1 MESEVFMWIPEPI
14 ASILCDR
21 DPSFVPYIY
30 TNKNGQR
37 RVLVQLLKA
46 QYGCVESARLWYEH
60 IKKAL
65 IEQNFDINPFDPC
78 IFQRKSGDA
87 WTYITLYVDDIMIV
101 SDEIRL
107 VDEVIEKVK
116 SAKPD
121 EAVLAITTHVKS
133 WLSNKSR
140 ELFIDSDRLN
150 TVLIVGVNGTGKT
163 TSTAKLANR
172 LTKSGSKV
180 LLAAADT
187 FRAAAT
193 EQLQT
198 WAGRIPVEIVTGEIN
213 SDAASVAFSAT
224 TKAKAENFNYLLIDT
239 AGRLHTKQDLMDE
252 LGKVVRV
259 ISKQSPVDEILLVI
273 DATTGQNGINQA
285 KIFIEAVGVT
295 GFIITKLDGSAKGG
309 IALAIEKQTGLPIK
323 FVGSGEAIADLAP
336 FEPGS
341 YIESLFN

>member
-1 MESEVFMWIPEPI
+1 MSLFKRLFTALRTGSVSSDEWDQIRSTLI
-14 ASILCDR
+14 ASDLG
-21 DPSFVPYIY
+21 V
-30 TNKNGQR
+30 K
-37 RVLVQLLKA
+37 
-46 QYGCVESARLWYEH
+46 
-60 IKKAL
+60 
-65 IEQNFDINPFDPC
+65 
-78 IFQRKSGDA
+78 
-87 WTYITLYVDDIMIV
+87 
-101 SDEIRL
+101 L

-121 EAVLAITTHVKS
+121 DAILAITTHVKS

-213 SDAASVAFSAT
+213 SDPASVAFSAA

-323 FVGSGEAIADLAP
+323 FVGSGEEIADLAP

>member
-1 MESEVFMWIPEPI
+1 MSLFKRLFTALRSGSVSSDEWDQIRSTLI
-14 ASILCDR
+14 ASDLG
-21 DPSFVPYIY
+21 V
-30 TNKNGQR
+30 K
-37 RVLVQLLKA
+37 
-46 QYGCVESARLWYEH
+46 
-60 IKKAL
+60 
-65 IEQNFDINPFDPC
+65 
-78 IFQRKSGDA
+78 
-87 WTYITLYVDDIMIV
+87 
-101 SDEIRL
+101 L

-121 EAVLAITTHVKS
+121 DAVLAITTHVKG

-213 SDAASVAFSAT
+213 SDPASVAFSAA

-323 FVGSGEAIADLAP
+323 FVGTGEVITDLDDFDPEAYIAGL
-336 FEPGS
+336 FE
-341 YIESLFN
+341 

>member
-1 MESEVFMWIPEPI
+1 MSLFKRLFTALRSGSVSSDEWDQIRSTLI
-14 ASILCDR
+14 ASDLG
-21 DPSFVPYIY
+21 V
-30 TNKNGQR
+30 K
-37 RVLVQLLKA
+37 
-46 QYGCVESARLWYEH
+46 
-60 IKKAL
+60 
-65 IEQNFDINPFDPC
+65 
-78 IFQRKSGDA
+78 
-87 WTYITLYVDDIMIV
+87 
-101 SDEIRL
+101 L

-121 EAVLAITTHVKS
+121 DAVLAITTHVKS

-163 TSTAKLANR
+163 TSTAKLANK
-172 LTKSGSKV
+172 LTMSGNKV

-213 SDAASVAFSAT
+213 SDPASVAFSAA

-285 KIFIEAVGVT
+285 KTFMESVGVT

-323 FVGSGEAIADLAP
+323 FVGTGEVITDLDDFDPEAYIAGL
-336 FEPGS
+336 FE
-341 YIESLFN
+341 

>member
-1 MESEVFMWIPEPI
+1 MSLFKRLFTALRTGSVSSDEWDQIRSTLI
-14 ASILCDR
+14 ASDLG
-21 DPSFVPYIY
+21 V
-30 TNKNGQR
+30 K
-37 RVLVQLLKA
+37 
-46 QYGCVESARLWYEH
+46 
-60 IKKAL
+60 
-65 IEQNFDINPFDPC
+65 
-78 IFQRKSGDA
+78 
-87 WTYITLYVDDIMIV
+87 
-101 SDEIRL
+101 L

-121 EAVLAITTHVKS
+121 DAVLAITTHVKS

-213 SDAASVAFSAT
+213 SDPASVAFSAA

-323 FVGSGEAIADLAP
+323 FVGSGEAIADLDDFNPEAYIAGL
-336 FEPGS
+336 FE
-341 YIESLFN
+341 

>member
-1 MESEVFMWIPEPI
+1 MSLFKRLFTALRSGSVSSDEWDQIRSTLI
-14 ASILCDR
+14 ASDLG
-21 DPSFVPYIY
+21 V
-30 TNKNGQR
+30 K
-37 RVLVQLLKA
+37 
-46 QYGCVESARLWYEH
+46 
-60 IKKAL
+60 
-65 IEQNFDINPFDPC
+65 
-78 IFQRKSGDA
+78 
-87 WTYITLYVDDIMIV
+87 
-101 SDEIRL
+101 L

-121 EAVLAITTHVKS
+121 DAVLAITTHVKG

-140 ELFIDSDRLN
+140 ELFLDSDRLN

-213 SDAASVAFSAT
+213 SDPASVVFSAA

-323 FVGSGEAIADLAP
+323 FVGTGEVITDLDDFDPEAYIAGL
-336 FEPGS
+336 FE
-341 YIESLFN
+341 

>member
-1 MESEVFMWIPEPI
+1 MSLFKRLFTALRTGSVSSDEWDQIRSTLI
-14 ASILCDR
+14 ASDLG
-21 DPSFVPYIY
+21 V
-30 TNKNGQR
+30 K
-37 RVLVQLLKA
+37 
-46 QYGCVESARLWYEH
+46 
-60 IKKAL
+60 
-65 IEQNFDINPFDPC
+65 
-78 IFQRKSGDA
+78 
-87 WTYITLYVDDIMIV
+87 
-101 SDEIRL
+101 L

-121 EAVLAITTHVKS
+121 DAVLAITTHVKS

-213 SDAASVAFSAT
+213 SDPASVAFSAA

-259 ISKQSPVDEILLVI
+259 ISKQSPVDEILLII

-323 FVGSGEAIADLAP
+323 FVGSGEAIADIAP

>member
-1 MESEVFMWIPEPI
+1 MSLFKRLFTALRTGSVSSDEWDQIRSTLI
-14 ASILCDR
+14 ASDLG
-21 DPSFVPYIY
+21 V
-30 TNKNGQR
+30 K
-37 RVLVQLLKA
+37 
-46 QYGCVESARLWYEH
+46 
-60 IKKAL
+60 
-65 IEQNFDINPFDPC
+65 
-78 IFQRKSGDA
+78 
-87 WTYITLYVDDIMIV
+87 
-101 SDEIRL
+101 L

-121 EAVLAITTHVKS
+121 DSVLAITAHVKS

-213 SDAASVAFSAT
+213 SDPASVAFSAA

-259 ISKQSPVDEILLVI
+259 ISKQSPVDEILLII

-323 FVGSGEAIADLAP
+323 FVGTGEAITDLDDFDSEAYIAGL
-336 FEPGS
+336 FE
-341 YIESLFN
+341 

>member
-1 MESEVFMWIPEPI
+1 MSLFKRLFTALRSGSVSSDEWDQIRSTLI
-14 ASILCDR
+14 ASDLG
-21 DPSFVPYIY
+21 V
-30 TNKNGQR
+30 K
-37 RVLVQLLKA
+37 
-46 QYGCVESARLWYEH
+46 
-60 IKKAL
+60 
-65 IEQNFDINPFDPC
+65 
-78 IFQRKSGDA
+78 
-87 WTYITLYVDDIMIV
+87 
-101 SDEIRL
+101 L
-107 VDEVIEKVK
+107 VDEVIDKVK

-121 EAVLAITTHVKS
+121 DAVLAITTHVKS

-198 WAGRIPVEIVTGEIN
+198 WARRIPVEIVTGEIN
-213 SDAASVAFSAT
+213 SDPASVAFSAA
-224 TKAKAENFNYLLIDT
+224 TKAKTESFNYLLIDT

-323 FVGSGEAIADLAP
+323 FVGTGEVITDLDDFDPEAYIAGL
-336 FEPGS
+336 FE
-341 YIESLFN
+341 